1 MTDFNYSEY
10 SIDVLEKV
18 DWDYICNLELS
29 EIEKEADRKIE
40 ENRSA
45 ELLKRAGKIVQG
57 EVA

>member
-1 MTDFNYSEY
+1 MKITNYPNQK
-10 SIDVLEKV
+10 KV
-18 DWDYICNLELS
+18 DWDYICNLEPS

-45 ELLKRAGKIVQG
+45 ELLKRAGKIIQG